1 MNLHGRRLAGT
12 AIPLSALHS
21 EESCGIGEF
30 YDLVPFGRY
39 ASNAGLNI
47 IQLLPINDSGA
58 AAAPYSALSANAL
71 SPAYIR
77 LSRLE
82 NWQKL
87 PECPQGERVLF
98 SQVYRLKMQAL
109 REYFTKNKKSVL
121 RNDSFESF
129 RAENTWLKE
138 YSVFMVLRLENGER
152 HWKEWEH
159 CSICTRS
166 AIEKIESEK
175 QDEVLFHA
183 WVQYVAYSQL
193 MEAVQELSR
202 FSVALKG
209 DVPILM
215 SEDSADV
222 WAFPNLFRMDVKA
235 GAPPDMFST
244 QGQNWGFPVYNWE
257 QHGKTDFFWW
267 KQRMSYASRFFDAVR
282 IDHVLGFF
290 RIYQIPAGNRS
301 GVLGYFSPFEY
312 ITRRELHDAGFND
325 ARIAWLS
332 KAHIPAQK
340 LEWVKQNISEKDFD
354 YLFERVGNEELY
366 QFSSGISG
374 EETIYGMHL
383 LDGVR
388 DAILSFFQDIAL
400 VQVEDS
406 FFPAWYA
413 SSSSAY
419 ASLSGEEKE
428 RLDRLT
434 VKKYEDSENEWEKQ
448 AEKILYAMKSSS
460 SILFCAEDLGAVPAC
475 VAPVLER
482 LGILSLRVERWAR
495 DYHQAAAPFAALSH
509 YPVLS
514 VATSSVHDSSTLRG
528 WWEEEQDKKLYAE
541 EREYDYSESLN
552 NALSRQILSGLYS
565 SSSRL
570 VILPFQDLMAAVEG
584 LSVQS
589 SREERI
595 NIPGTVADSNWSWRL
610 PYSVEQ
616 LESHSDFEVLAALL
630 RDWSKM
636 YQRELPN
643 YK

>member
-21 EESCGIGEF
+21 AESCGIGEF
-30 YDLVPFGRY
+30 YDLVTFGRY
-39 ASNAGLNI
+39 LSKAGLKV

-58 AAAPYSALSANAL
+58 SAAPYSALSANAL

-98 SQVYRLKMQAL
+98 PQVYRLKMQAL
-109 REYFTKNKKSVL
+109 REYFAKNQKKIL
-121 RNDSFESF
+121 RDDSFKIF
-129 RAENTWLKE
+129 RSENIWLKE
-138 YSVFMVLRLENGER
+138 YSVFMVLRTENGEK

-159 CSICTRS
+159 CSICTPS
-166 AIEKIESEK
+166 AIQKIESEK
-175 QDEVLFHA
+175 QDETVFHS

-193 MEAVQELSR
+193 LEAVQELSS

-222 WAFPNLFRMDVKA
+222 WAFPDLFRMDVKA

-257 QHGKTDFFWW
+257 QHSRTDFAWW

-290 RIYQIPAGNRS
+290 RIYQIPAEHRS

-340 LEWVKQNISEKDFD
+340 LEWVKQNISDKDFD

-366 QFSSGISG
+366 QFSPVISG
-374 EETIYGMHL
+374 EETIYGMKFSE
-383 LDGVR
+383 DVR
-388 DAILSFFQDIAL
+388 NTILQFFRDVAL
-400 VQVEDS
+400 ISVNDS

-434 VKKYEDSENEWEKQ
+434 VKKYKDSEKEWERQ
-448 AEKILYAMKSSS
+448 AEKILSAMKSSS
-460 SILFCAEDLGAVPAC
+460 DILYCAEDLGAVPGC

-495 DYHQAAAPFAALSH
+495 DYREAPAPFTDLSA

-528 WWEEEQDKKLYAE
+528 WWEEEQDKQYYAN
-541 EREYDYSESLN
+541 ERGYDYSQSLN
-552 NALSRQILSGLYS
+552 TALAIQILSGLYS
-565 SSSRL
+565 SASRL

-589 SREERI
+589 PREERI

-610 PYSVEQ
+610 PYSLEQ
-616 LESHSDFEVLAALL
+616 LESHSGFETLAATL
-630 RDWSKM
+630 RDWSKQ
-636 YQRELPN
+636 YQRE
-643 YK
+643 